1 MWPALRAVE
10 QLKFRSAARKPGGAQ
25 GDDAAPPAPP
35 SKQEMSN
42 AELCALLDEIVAEK
56 LPAGALKPT
65 DKVVVVGDFN
75 NEFVDAGVLSTAG
88 IKVAGASGLTAV
100 SNSIDKYHKDE
111 PTYAD
116 PDRGYVTAF
125 YADAAAAEST
135 LVDQMLERKGWR
147 AGDSCLAGP
156 APQLRVTSGVVPPE
170 GESRELLPAS
180 DHSPMSYELEEDAD
194 GARTTFRVG
203 VYNVCWE
210 IWEPDLAT
218 KLDKG
223 TAPTGRILVPLA
235 GKCTANVLGVIV
247 SMLATHELLC
257 LQEVP
262 RPKAGSTP
270 EELPEKWE
278 AWGRFQA
285 ALDALETHG
294 YVYTEHAFAGLVT
307 IYSKAKFRPAPSP
320 SYYEGQTEE
329 SKPPGSRPYQ
339 VLTLLDASSDQPYHI
354 FHLHCGNRFRPKFLE
369 KKFVKPP
376 EDAK

>member
-1 MWPALRAVE
+1 M
-10 QLKFRSAARKPGGAQ
+10 
-25 GDDAAPPAPP
+25 
-35 SKQEMSN
+35 
-42 AELCALLDEIVAEK
+42 
-56 LPAGALKPT
+56 
-65 DKVVVVGDFN
+65 
-75 NEFVDAGVLSTAG
+75 
-88 IKVAGASGLTAV
+88 
-100 SNSIDKYHKDE
+100 
-111 PTYAD
+111 
-116 PDRGYVTAF
+116 
-125 YADAAAAEST
+125 
-135 LVDQMLERKGWR
+135 
-147 AGDSCLAGP
+147 
-156 APQLRVTSGVVPPE
+156 
-170 GESRELLPAS
+170 
-180 DHSPMSYELEEDAD
+180 
-194 GARTTFRVG
+194 
-203 VYNVCWE
+203 
-210 IWEPDLAT
+210 
-218 KLDKG
+218 
-223 TAPTGRILVPLA
+223 PLA